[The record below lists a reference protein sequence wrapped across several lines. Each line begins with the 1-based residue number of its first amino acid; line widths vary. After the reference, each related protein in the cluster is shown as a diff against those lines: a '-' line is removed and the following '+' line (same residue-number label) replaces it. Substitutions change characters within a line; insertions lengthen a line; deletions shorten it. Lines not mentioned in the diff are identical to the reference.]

1 MNKRILVLVVLFVTV
16 IFSGCSGDNDIDSAN
31 TTTTEALTSNNT
43 TSEVLSSNVTT
54 SEILSSN
61 VTTSKAV
68 SSKNKTFLK
77 NSSHINSTYS
87 DTSSLPK
94 VYIPKT
100 KEESVFLH
108 PSLIDEGYDYIER
121 WPAEKV
127 VDMSRTEFV
136 ELIETLYEIDLPD
149 STVFEPK
156 GTVEF
161 EYKVLDKYHYD
172 NMNFGVTIKQ
182 LMTHYTKSEIN
193 VIIEQ
198 LEKQEKL
205 RVDLSEG
212 RESFLSKK
220 KQEIKKIVGDFSS
233 KEHYLYGLFSGY
245 VMGTNIPQRR
255 YVFIMKED
263 NSDMYTVIFDGS
275 TSNYE
280 LKNGILEV
288 QPDGSA
294 KVKK

>member
-1 MNKRILVLVVLFVTV
+1 MSMKKFICICLILSV
-16 IFSGCSGDNDIDSAN
+16 IFGVCGCSKNGDKAYN
-31 TTTTEALTSNNT
+31 TSDFSTNTSTTEVLTSNNT

-54 SEILSSN
+54 S
-61 VTTSKAV
+61 KAV
-68 SSKNKTFLK
+68 SSKNKTFSK

-108 PSLIDEGYDYIER
+108 PSLINEGYDYIER
-121 WPAEKV
+121 LPAEKV

-205 RVDLSEG
+205 VVDLSEG

-294 KVKK
+294 KVK

>member
-54 SEILSSN
+54 SKVLSSN

-161 EYKVLDKYHYD
+161 NYKVLDKYHYD
-172 NMNFGVTIKQ
+172 NMNFGVIIKQ
-182 LMTHYTKSEIN
+182 LMTHYTKSKIN

-198 LEKQEKL
+198 LEKHKML
-205 RVDLSEG
+205 GVDPSPG
-212 RESFLSKK
+212 RESFLSEKK
-220 KQEIKKIVGDFSS
+220 RNEK
-233 KEHYLYGLFSGY
+233 
-245 VMGTNIPQRR
+245 NCRR
-255 YVFIMKED
+255 FFK
-263 NSDMYTVIFDGS
+263 
-275 TSNYE
+275 
-280 LKNGILEV
+280 
-288 QPDGSA
+288 
-294 KVKK
+294 

>member
-31 TTTTEALTSNNT
+31 NTTEALTNNT